1 MYKKGRNPIDEG
13 GTMAKAMHVKFDVPG
28 DLEDKAL
35 EALEL
40 ARDTGKIKKGT
51 NETTKMV
58 ERGMAKLVFVSEDVD
73 PPEIV
78 AHIPYLCEE
87 KSIPYIYIKRQT
99 ELGAVCGLEVGT
111 SAAAIVDAGKAKGTL
126 DDIIPKVKALK

>member
-1 MYKKGRNPIDEG
+1 
-13 GTMAKAMHVKFDVPG
+13 MAKAMYVKFDVPG

-40 ARDTGKIKKGT
+40 SRDTGKVKKGT
-51 NETTKMV
+51 NEVTKMV
-58 ERGMAKLVFVSEDVD
+58 ERGTAQLVFISEDID

-87 KSIPYIYIKRQT
+87 KGIPYVYIKRQI
-99 ELGAVCGLEVGT
+99 ELGAVCGLDVGT
-111 SAAAIVDAGKAKGTL
+111 SAAAIVDAGKAKGIL
-126 DDIIPKVKALK
+126 DDVIPKVKALK